1 MNANANLSGMKTV
14 VKLAAALLLP
24 VLLASPG
31 PAAAQGLAP
40 SRVEGRRLSTDLIFH
55 PERRLDFSG
64 TPVTSITWL
73 DAQTYVVAGNG
84 GWQRVDAVSGRT
96 SPLFD
101 PSRMENALAS
111 LPGISREIATGLSRS
126 RALTFNA
133 GMTLALM
140 TINDDLYVY
149 DMTAAKATRLTAT
162 AGEEEEATF
171 SPDGRSVGFVRGNN
185 LHVVSVSNPK
195 ERAVTRD
202 GGPQILNGKLDWLYQ
217 EELYGR
223 GQFRSYWWSPD
234 SSRIA
239 FLRLDETPVPEYTV
253 VDHIPYRPV
262 LEVTDYPKAGDP
274 NPTVRLG
281 IARAA
286 GGVDWVDLKKY
297 ESEEFLLV
305 NVDWTPDS
313 SQVVYQVQNREQTW
327 LDLNLAQASSGRSR
341 TLLRETT
348 KAWVDR
354 NENPLWLKDGSFL
367 WMSVR
372 SGFNHVYHY
381 GGDGTLR
388 RQVTNGR
395 WEVRA
400 LYGADEAAGVIY
412 FTAPERSNIDSDIYR
427 VRLDGTG
434 FTRLSASAGANRAI
448 FNPSWSMYVGVWSDA
463 TTPNQ
468 VRLHRSDGSVV
479 RVLDANPVKTHAEF
493 QLSRPEFVKVK
504 ARDGFVLDGMMIKP
518 PDFDPSQ
525 RYPVFQFTYAGPTAA
540 VVRNAWRGTE
550 HMFHQMLAQHG
561 VIVWLLDNRSASG
574 QGAESQWPVYGRLG
588 EMELQDLED
597 GVTWL
602 KTQPY
607 IDASRIALYGWSYGG
622 FMTAYALTHSTSW
635 AAGIVGAPVTDWR
648 DYDSIYTE
656 RLMKLP
662 KNNPDG
668 YRRTAPRFAADRLH
682 GKMLLIHG
690 MTDDNVHVQNSIQ
703 FAYELQ
709 RAGKTFEMMLYPRTR
724 HGVSDAR
731 LNAHLWQGIFDFVM
745 KTVGR

>member
-1 MNANANLSGMKTV
+1 
-14 VKLAAALLLP
+14 
-24 VLLASPG
+24 
-31 PAAAQGLAP
+31 
-40 SRVEGRRLSTDLIFH
+40 
-55 PERRLDFSG
+55 
-64 TPVTSITWL
+64 
-73 DAQTYVVAGNG
+73 
-84 GWQRVDAVSGRT
+84 
-96 SPLFD
+96 
-101 PSRMENALAS
+101 
-111 LPGISREIATGLSRS
+111 
-126 RALTFNA
+126 
-133 GMTLALM
+133 
-140 TINDDLYVY
+140 
-149 DMTAAKATRLTAT
+149 
-162 AGEEEEATF
+162 
-171 SPDGRSVGFVRGNN
+171 
-185 LHVVSVSNPK
+185 
-195 ERAVTRD
+195 
-202 GGPQILNGKLDWLYQ
+202 
-217 EELYGR
+217 
-223 GQFRSYWWSPD
+223 
-234 SSRIA
+234 
-239 FLRLDETPVPEYTV
+239 
-253 VDHIPYRPV
+253 
-262 LEVTDYPKAGDP
+262 
-274 NPTVRLG
+274 
-281 IARAA
+281 
-286 GGVDWVDLKKY
+286 
-297 ESEEFLLV
+297 
-305 NVDWTPDS
+305 
-313 SQVVYQVQNREQTW
+313 
-327 LDLNLAQASSGRSR
+327 
-341 TLLRETT
+341 
-348 KAWVDR
+348 
-354 NENPLWLKDGSFL
+354 
-367 WMSVR
+367 
-372 SGFNHVYHY
+372 
-381 GGDGTLR
+381 
-388 RQVTNGR
+388 
-395 WEVRA
+395 
-400 LYGADEAAGVIY
+400 
-412 FTAPERSNIDSDIYR
+412 
-427 VRLDGTG
+427 
-434 FTRLSASAGANRAI
+434 
-448 FNPSWSMYVGVWSDA
+448 MYVGVWSDA

>member
-1 MNANANLSGMKTV
+1 MKTV
-14 VKLAAALLLP
+14 VKLVAALLLP
-24 VLLASPG
+24 ALFASPA
-31 PAAAQGLAP
+31 PAAAQ
-40 SRVEGRRLSTDLIFH
+40 GRRLSTDLIFH
-55 PERRLDFSG
+55 PERRIDFSG
-64 TPVTSITWL
+64 APVTNVTWL
-73 DAQTYVVAGNG
+73 DAETYVVAGNG
-84 GWQRVDAVSGRT
+84 GWQKVDAVSGRT

-101 PSRMENALAS
+101 ASRMATALAS
-111 LPGISREIATGLSRS
+111 LPGITREVAADLSRS

-133 GMTLALM
+133 GMTRALM
-140 TINDDLYVY
+140 TINDDVYVY
-149 DMTAAKATRLTAT
+149 DTVEGKATRLTET
-162 AGEEEEATF
+162 AGDEEELTF
-171 SPDGRSVGFVRGNN
+171 SPDGRLVGFVRGNN
-185 LHVVSVSNPK
+185 LHVVSVANPK
-195 ERAVTRD
+195 ERALTRD

-217 EELYGR
+217 EEVYGR

-239 FLRLDETPVPEYTV
+239 FLRLDETAVPEYTV
-253 VDHIPYRPV
+253 VDHIPYRPA

-281 IARAA
+281 LAKAT
-286 GGVDWVDLKKY
+286 GGVEWADLKKY
-297 ESEEFLLV
+297 EAEEFLLV

-354 NENPLWLKDGSFL
+354 NENPIWLKDGSFL
-367 WMSVR
+367 WLSVR

-381 GGDGTLR
+381 DGNGTLR
-388 RQVTNGR
+388 RPVTNGR
-395 WEVRA
+395 WEVRV
-400 LYGADEAAGVIY
+400 LYGLDEAAGIIY

-427 VRLDGTG
+427 VRLDGSG
-434 FTRLSASAGANRAI
+434 FTRLSATAGANRAI

-468 VRLHRSDGSVV
+468 VRLHRSDGTVV

-493 QLSRPEFVKVK
+493 RLVKPEFVKVT

-518 PDFDPSQ
+518 PDFDPSKT
-525 RYPVFQFTYAGPTAA
+525 YPVFQFTYAGPTAA

-550 HMFHQMLAQHG
+550 HMFHQMLAQNG
-561 VIVWLLDNRSASG
+561 VVVWLLDNRSASG

-607 IDASRIALYGWSYGG
+607 IDASRLALYGWSYGG

-662 KNNPDG
+662 KNNADG
-668 YRRTAPRFAADRLH
+668 YRRTAPRFAADRMN

-690 MTDDNVHVQNSIQ
+690 TTDDNVHVQNSIQ

-709 RAGKTFEMMLYPRTR
+709 RAGKPFEMMLYPRTR

-731 LNAHLWQGIFDFVM
+731 LNTHLWQGIFDFVM
-745 KTVGR
+745 KTVGK